1 MPQEDPRRTHPDIFL
16 KLLEKSRRGKLKIYI
31 GHAAGVGKTY
41 QMLEDAHLLKRQ
53 GVDVVVGLI
62 ETHGREET
70 AARVGDLEV
79 LPRRSIVYKGKAL
92 EEMDLPAIERRR
104 PEVVLVDELAHTNV
118 PGAENEKRYQDVE
131 DLLNAGISVMTT
143 VNIQHFESVQDIV
156 SRVTGVDVQERVP
169 DRLLRQAEA
178 IVNVDLPSE
187 ELRERLRAGKIYPKE
202 RIGPAL
208 ENFFRE
214 ENLASLRELA
224 MRQIADRLEAERR
237 GAERETGGEPVGP
250 KVMVAMSSNPET
262 TRLLLRRAS
271 ALAGK
276 LNTNWFAVYVRTP
289 RDGPQRMSARE
300 HRLLG
305 ENVTLAMELGA
316 KVVWLAAED
325 VSQELLR
332 FARLHGITL
341 AIFGKSRRAWWRR
354 RLSRR
359 SPIDEFGRSG
369 TGIDVYEIET
379 EGREGGRA

>member
-1 MPQEDPRRTHPDIFL
+1 MPQEDNRRTADIFL

-41 QMLEDAHLLKRQ
+41 QMLEDAHAMKKQ
-53 GVDVVVGLI
+53 GVDVVAGVI
-62 ETHGREET
+62 ETHGRAET
-70 AARVGDLEV
+70 AERVGDLEII
-79 LPRRSIVYKGKAL
+79 PRRTISYKGKTL
-92 EEMDLPAIERRR
+92 EEMDLPGILRRK

-118 PGAENEKRYQDVE
+118 PGCENDKRYQDVE
-131 DLLNAGISVMTT
+131 DLLAAGISVMTT

-237 GAERETGGEPVGP
+237 GADRETGGEPVAP
-250 KVMVAMSSNPET
+250 KVMFAMSSNPET

-289 RDGPQRMSARE
+289 RDSPQRMSARE
-300 HRLLG
+300 HRLLS

-316 KVVWLAAED
+316 KVVWLAAEN
-325 VSQELLR
+325 VSSELLR
-332 FARLHGITL
+332 FAREHGITL
-341 AIFGKSRRAWWRR
+341 AIFGKTRRPWWR
-354 RLSRR
+354 RLSRPGSR
-359 SPIDEFGRSG
+359 SPIETFGRAG

-379 EGREGGRA
+379 QG